1 MLFHLALLAS
11 LPLSQASLSWV
22 YARGSRQKNNGG
34 DQGISYGECRRV
46 YHDYLQLIRGTQ
58 RMELPRRNSRRSC
71 KGRVKRLSDHRCSH
85 CLSSSPLQG
94 RWRHIPERLTVS
106 AG

>member
-46 YHDYLQLIRGTQ
+46 HHDYLQLRGTQ

-71 KGRVKRLSDHRCSH
+71 KGRVSVYRTTVVV
-85 CLSSSPLQG
+85 
-94 RWRHIPERLTVS
+94 TVS
-106 AG
+106 HHRLCRDAGGIFPNA